1 MTAPT
6 FRAAAALALF
16 AGALAAPAARAQTT
30 SPNDTPREK
39 LAQTT
44 MKFLAL
50 SMDPRAAALGD
61 AVTAVDGTPMALFY
75 NPSSMARQ
83 TNVANVNVAQ
93 TQWIFDFTHN
103 AAAASFAPMG
113 GRYGVVG
120 VSLQHVDY
128 GDDFIETIRSNN
140 TQGYDELGTYHPTA
154 YAVGVGYA
162 KALSDRFSVGGH
174 VKYASLDLGDPVESR
189 SSDGSINRV
198 EAKEGTVAYD
208 FGMLYRTGYKSLN
221 FAVSARNFSPEVT
234 FVRETAQLPLALRIG
249 VAMDLV
255 DFTRLDANTHQLNAS
270 VDALN
275 SRDYPEQLKVGVEY
289 GFMNTFFLRGG
300 AVTQGG
306 EQTLSGGFGIQKVM
320 RSGLGFGADYA
331 YTDMGVLNT
340 FGRVHRLG
348 LRFSF

>member
-1 MTAPT
+1 MTASI
-6 FRAAAALALF
+6 FRAATVLALA
-16 AGALAAPAARAQTT
+16 GAMGTPAVRAQTT
-30 SPNDTPREK
+30 SLNDIPREK

-61 AVTAVDGTPMALFY
+61 AVTAVEGMPTALFY
-75 NPSSMARQ
+75 NPASMARQ
-83 TNVANVNVAQ
+83 ENKATVSAAQ

-103 AAAASFAPMG
+103 AAAASFAPAE

-128 GDDFIETIRSNN
+128 GDDFIETIRSSNA
-140 TQGYDELGTYHPTA
+140 QGYDELGTYRPTA

-162 KALSDRFSVGGH
+162 KALTDRFSIGGH
-174 VKYASLDLGDPVESR
+174 VKYASLDLGSPVESR
-189 SSDGSINRV
+189 SSDGSLNRV

-234 FVRETAQLPLALRIG
+234 FVRESAQLPLALRIG

-255 DFTRLDANTHQLNAS
+255 NLTSLNSATHQLNAS

-275 SRDYPEQLKVGVEY
+275 SRDYPEQIKVGVEY

-300 AVTQGG
+300 AVTRGG
-306 EQTLSGGFGIQKVM
+306 EQSLSGGFGIQKVM

-331 YTDMGVLNT
+331 YTDMGALNT